1 MEMPTHAFNWVEIPV
16 IDFNRAKT
24 FFSRIFDYQMPEST
38 MGNQRMG
45 FLLYDMQSRGIG
57 GAIVKGEGY
66 EPSKTGPKVYLS
78 GGTDLNTVL
87 NRVEPAGGKIVL
99 PKTQITPQL
108 GYFAIFID
116 TEGNQLS
123 LHSMS

>member
-1 MEMPTHAFNWVEIPV
+1 MEMSTNAINWVEIPV
-16 IDFNRAKT
+16 TDFDRAKA
-24 FFSRIFDYQMPEST
+24 FFSKIFDYDMPESM
-38 MGNQRMG
+38 MGKQRMG

-66 EPSKTGPKVYLS
+66 EPSKTGCKVYLN

-87 NRVEPAGGKIVL
+87 NRVEAAGGKIVMA
-99 PKTQITPQL
+99 KTQITPEL

-116 TEGNQLS
+116 SEGNQLS
-123 LHSMS
+123 IHSMS